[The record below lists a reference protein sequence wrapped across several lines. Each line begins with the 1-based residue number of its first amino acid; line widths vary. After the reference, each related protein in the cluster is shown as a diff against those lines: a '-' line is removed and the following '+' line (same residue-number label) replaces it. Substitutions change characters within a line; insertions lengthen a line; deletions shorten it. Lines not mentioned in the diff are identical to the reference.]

1 MGKKNCLCIFSC
13 FDHFETIFLK
23 AHACDYNYNFCEK
36 TLMTKAELMKHKKSK
51 HREHVQDCKNDIEN
65 NCRFGSMMGWFIHK
79 TYQNKINE
87 SMLKID
93 STSNEL
99 TEKLIKKI
107 QEHTEKIKK
116 LESITKKCEKK

>member
-1 MGKKNCLCIFSC
+1 
-13 FDHFETIFLK
+13 
-23 AHACDYNYNFCEK
+23 
-36 TLMTKAELMKHKKSK
+36 MTKAELMKHKKSK

-116 LESITKKCEKK
+116 LESITKKCVTK